1 MLELISQK
9 LVLLA
14 TTLQVLGLALA
25 APATYEVLPPNA
37 NLAVLGGL
45 NSIVATSTTND
56 EIVPVIAD
64 KAQIQPFYLPDRPTQ
79 GQIRT
84 MVAHYAKEYGVSQVL
99 ALTIAELESKFNPL
113 AINPKSGAGGIFQW
127 LKSSWVSFCEGDR
140 FDIEDNTLCAVRTLS
155 EPNGIRHW
163 SADLSMRRQL
173 INEGLIECFEGK
185 NNCVL
190 K

>member
-1 MLELISQK
+1 MYELISQK

-14 TTLQVLGLALA
+14 TTLQVLSLALA
-25 APATYEVLPPNA
+25 APATYEVLPILP
-37 NLAVLGGL
+37 LEPPE
-45 NSIVATSTTND
+45 VALEAPRTRF
-56 EIVPVIAD
+56 EVKIEP
-64 KAQIQPFYLPDRPTQ
+64 LPINPTQ
-79 GQIRT
+79 GAIRSQI
-84 MVAHYAKEYGVSQVL
+84 AYYAKEYGVSQVL

-140 FDIEDNTLCAVRTLS
+140 FDIEDNIRCAIKTLS

-163 SADLSMRRQL
+163 SADLDMRKKL
-173 INEGLIECFEGK
+173 IEAGFIECFEGK
-185 NNCVL
+185 NNCAL